1 MASLNRVILIGNL
14 TRDPEL
20 RVTPSGTPV
29 ANFGLAINRKWTNK
43 QGEKVE
49 GVDYINI
56 VVWGRLA
63 ELCGDYITK
72 GSPVAIDGRLQS
84 RAWEAE
90 DGSKRSVIEVV
101 AENVQFLSKRQ
112 ADPMSGEMMSEGA
125 GVTEAASS
133 VLEEDVPF

>member
-1 MASLNRVILIGNL
+1 MASLNRVILVGNL

-20 RVTPSGTPV
+20 KFTPSGTPV

-84 RAWEAE
+84 RTWEAE
-90 DGSKRSVIEVV
+90 DGSKRNAVEVV
-101 AENVQFLSKRQ
+101 AENVQFLGRKQTDSI
-112 ADPMSGEMMSEGA
+112 SGNMVGEGVGA
-125 GVTEAASS
+125 TEANSS